1 MVSLVKDNS
10 DQDSWFSA
18 KPIIV
23 GNSSNIIAGTELNLR
38 PDVHISYSFG
48 YENTLFAGTY
58 RGAVESLIGED
69 ADSEWL
75 IWILNDQT

>member
-1 MVSLVKDNS
+1 MYI
-10 DQDSWFSA
+10 F
-18 KPIIV
+18 
-23 GNSSNIIAGTELNLR
+23 
-38 PDVHISYSFG
+38 HIHLDMKI
-48 YENTLFAGTY
+48 LFAGTY

>member
-1 MVSLVKDNS
+1 VVSLVKDNS

-58 RGAVESLIGED
+58 RGAVESFIGED